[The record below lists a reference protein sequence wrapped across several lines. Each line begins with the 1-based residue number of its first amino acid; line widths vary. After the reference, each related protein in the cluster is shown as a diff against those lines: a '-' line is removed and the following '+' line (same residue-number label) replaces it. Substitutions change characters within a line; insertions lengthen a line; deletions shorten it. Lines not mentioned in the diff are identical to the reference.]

1 MKTIDLTKLNIVEA
15 SAGLK
20 NGDFTSVELTKAF
33 LDKIKEKDKEVK
45 AYITVTP
52 ETAMEQ
58 AKKADEMIKNKE
70 IYSLTG
76 IPCAIKDN
84 ILIKGVKCT
93 AGSKFLENYVAT
105 YNATVIEKLEKMG
118 AVFLGKTNLDEFAM
132 GSSCENSAFF
142 PTKNPHDLE
151 RVPGGSSGGSAAAVA
166 ADMCVY
172 ALGSDTG
179 GSIRQP
185 ASFCGIAG
193 LKPTYGAVSR
203 YGLIA
208 YASSLDQIGP
218 LTKNVTDAKIVFDA
232 IKGSDPMD
240 STSINSEIEN
250 NLNKLR
256 IGVPKEYFAEGLDK
270 EVGQAIKKAIDVY
283 KELGA
288 EIVEISLPM
297 SEYALAC
304 YYIIAPAEASA
315 NLARFDGLRYGKTIK
330 DEEAEKIVDIY
341 LKNRTNGFGKEVKKR
356 IMLGTYTLSSGY
368 YDAYYKKALK
378 ARTLIKHDFE
388 KAFEKVDVILG
399 PVAPCLPFKI
409 GEKSDDPMSMYL
421 ADIYTV
427 SVNLAGLPGI
437 SIPCG
442 KSESG
447 LPIGMHLIGA
457 PFEEEKLLSIAS
469 LFEKKYDNK

>member
-1 MKTIDLTKLNIVEA
+1 MDLTKLTIIEA
-15 SAGLK
+15 SKGLK

-33 LDKIKEKDKEVK
+33 LNKIKEKNEEVK
-45 AYITVTP
+45 AFITIT
-52 ETAMEQ
+52 EEMALKQ
-58 AKKADEMIKNKE
+58 AEKADKMIKIGE
-70 IYSLTG
+70 IYPLTG

-84 ILIKGVKCT
+84 ILIKNIKCT
-93 AGSKFLENYVAT
+93 AGSKFLEDYIAT

-118 AVFLGKTNLDEFAM
+118 VVFLGKTNLDEFAM

-142 PTKNPHDLE
+142 PTKNPRDLE

-166 ADMCVY
+166 ADLCVY

-185 ASFCGIAG
+185 ASFCGITG
-193 LKPTYGAVSR
+193 LKPTYGTVSR

-218 LTKNVTDAKIVFDA
+218 LTKNVDDAKIVFDA

-240 STSINSEIEN
+240 STSINSDKEN
-250 NLNKLR
+250 NLAKLK
-256 IGVPKEYFAEGLDK
+256 IGVPKEYFAKGLDG
-270 EVGQAIKKAIDVY
+270 EVEKAIKEAIDIY

-288 EIVEISLPM
+288 EIIEISLPM

-330 DEEAEKIVDIY
+330 DEEAEKIIDIY
-341 LKNRTNGFGKEVKKR
+341 LKNRTEGFGKEVKKR

-368 YDAYYKKALK
+368 YDAYYKRALK
-378 ARTLIKHDFE
+378 VRTLIRQDFE
-388 KAFEKVDVILG
+388 KAFEKVDAIIG
-399 PVAPCLPFKI
+399 PTSPCLPFKI

-427 SVNLAGLPGI
+427 SVNLAGLPAI

-442 KSESG
+442 KSQSG
-447 LPIGMHLIGA
+447 LPIGMHLIGV
-457 PFEEEKLLSIAS
+457 PFQEEKLLSIAS

>member
-1 MKTIDLTKLNIVEA
+1 MKTDLTKLTIKEA
-15 SAGLK
+15 HEGLK
-20 NGDFTSVELTKAF
+20 NGEFTSVELTQAF
-33 LDKIKEKDKEVK
+33 LDRIKEKDGEIK
-45 AYITVTP
+45 AYITIT
-52 ETAMEQ
+52 EKLALEQ
-58 AKKADEMIKNKE
+58 AAKADLMIKNKE

-84 ILIKGVKCT
+84 ILIKDIKCT
-93 AGSKFLENYVAT
+93 AGSKFLENYIAS
-105 YNATVIEKLEKMG
+105 YDATVIEKLEKMG

-142 PTKNPHDLE
+142 PTRNPRNLE
-151 RVPGGSSGGSAAAVA
+151 RVPGGSSGGSAASVA

-185 ASFCGIAG
+185 ASFCGVTG
-193 LKPTYGAVSR
+193 LKPTYSTISR

-218 LTKNVTDAKIVFDA
+218 LTKNIEDAKIVLDA

-240 STSINSEIEN
+240 STSFNSKKE
-250 NLNKLR
+250 NKLGKIR
-256 IGVPKEYFAEGLDK
+256 IGIPKEYFAKGLDK
-270 EVGQAIKKAIDVY
+270 EVEKAIKDAINVY

-315 NLARFDGLRYGKTIK
+315 NLARFDGLRYGKTVK
-330 DEEAEKIVDIY
+330 DEETEKLIDIY
-341 LKNRTNGFGKEVKKR
+341 LKNRTNGFGKEVQKR

-368 YDAYYKKALK
+368 YDAYYKRALK
-378 ARTLIKHDFE
+378 ARTLIKTDFD
-388 KAFEKVDVILG
+388 KAFERVDVILG
-399 PVAPCLPFKI
+399 PTSPCLPFKI

-427 SVNLAGLPGI
+427 SVNLAGLPAL

-442 KSESG
+442 ESESG

>member
-1 MKTIDLTKLNIVEA
+1 MKTDLTKLTIKEA
-15 SAGLK
+15 HEGLK
-20 NGDFTSVELTKAF
+20 NGEFTSVELTQAF
-33 LDKIKEKDKEVK
+33 LDRIKEKNEEIK
-45 AYITVTP
+45 AYITVT
-52 ETAMEQ
+52 EALALEQ
-58 AKKADEMIKNKE
+58 AAKADLMIKNKE

-84 ILIKGVKCT
+84 ILIKDIKCT
-93 AGSKFLENYVAT
+93 AGSKFLENYIAS
-105 YNATVIEKLEKMG
+105 YDATVIEKLEKMG

-142 PTKNPHDLE
+142 PTRNPRDLE

-166 ADMCVY
+166 SDMCVY

-185 ASFCGIAG
+185 ASFCGITG
-193 LKPTYGAVSR
+193 LKPTYGTVSR

-218 LTKNVTDAKIVFDA
+218 LTKNIEDAKIVLDA

-240 STSINSEIEN
+240 STSFNSEKK
-250 NLNKLR
+250 NKLGKIK
-256 IGVPKEYFAEGLDK
+256 IGIPKEYFAEGLDK
-270 EVGQAIKKAIDVY
+270 EVEKTIKEAINVY

-315 NLARFDGLRYGKTIK
+315 NLARFDGLRYGKTVK
-330 DEEAEKIVDIY
+330 DEETEKLIDIY

-368 YDAYYKKALK
+368 YDAYYKRALK
-378 ARTLIKHDFE
+378 ARTLIKADFD

-399 PVAPCLPFKI
+399 PTSPCLPFKI

-427 SVNLAGLPGI
+427 SVNLAGLPAL

-442 KSESG
+442 KSETG

>member
-1 MKTIDLTKLNIVEA
+1 MKTTDLTKLTIVEA

-45 AYITVTP
+45 AYLTVTP
-52 ETAMEQ
+52 ETALKQ
-58 AKKADEMIKNKE
+58 AKRADEMIKSKE
-70 IYSLTG
+70 IYPLTG

-93 AGSKFLENYVAT
+93 ASSKFLENYVAT

-142 PTKNPHDLE
+142 PTRNPRDLE

-185 ASFCGIAG
+185 ASFCGISG
-193 LKPTYGAVSR
+193 LKPTYGTVSR

-218 LTKNVTDAKIVFDA
+218 LTKNVADAKIVFDA

-250 NLNKLR
+250 NLSKLR

-270 EVGQAIKKAIDVY
+270 EVEKAIKKAIDSY

-330 DEEAEKIVDIY
+330 DEDAEKIVDIY

-378 ARTLIKHDFE
+378 ARTLIKQDFE

>member
-1 MKTIDLTKLNIVEA
+1 
-15 SAGLK
+15 
-20 NGDFTSVELTKAF
+20 
-33 LDKIKEKDKEVK
+33 
-45 AYITVTP
+45 
-52 ETAMEQ
+52 
-58 AKKADEMIKNKE
+58 
-70 IYSLTG
+70 
-76 IPCAIKDN
+76 
-84 ILIKGVKCT
+84 
-93 AGSKFLENYVAT
+93 
-105 YNATVIEKLEKMG
+105 
-118 AVFLGKTNLDEFAM
+118 
-132 GSSCENSAFF
+132 
-142 PTKNPHDLE
+142 
-151 RVPGGSSGGSAAAVA
+151 
-166 ADMCVY
+166 MCVY

-193 LKPTYGAVSR
+193 LKPTYGIVSR

-218 LTKNVTDAKIVFDA
+218 LTKNVADAKIVYEA

-240 STSINSEIEN
+240 STSVNSEKEN

-256 IGVPKEYFAEGLDK
+256 IGIPKEYFAEGLDK
-270 EVGQAIKKAIDVY
+270 EVEEAINKAIKTY
-283 KELGA
+283 QELGA
-288 EIVEISLPM
+288 EMVEISLPM

-315 NLARFDGLRYGKTIK
+315 NLARFDGLRYGKTVK
-330 DEEAEKIVDIY
+330 DEEAEKINDIY

-368 YDAYYKKALK
+368 YDAYYKRALK
-378 ARTLIKHDFE
+378 ARTLIKQDFE

-399 PVAPCLPFKI
+399 PTSPCLPFKI

-427 SVNLAGLPGI
+427 SVNLAGLPAI

-442 KSESG
+442 QSKSG

-469 LFEKKYDNK
+469 LFEKKI

>member
-1 MKTIDLTKLNIVEA
+1 MKIDLTKLTIVEA
-15 SAGLK
+15 AEGLK

-33 LDKIKEKDKEVK
+33 LDRISEKDKEVK
-45 AYITVTP
+45 AFITVTP
-52 ETAMEQ
+52 EAALKQ
-58 AKKADEMIKNKE
+58 AERADTMIKNKE
-70 IYSLTG
+70 IYPLTG

-84 ILIKGVKCT
+84 ILIKGAKCT
-93 AGSKFLENYVAT
+93 AGSKFLENYDAT
-105 YNATVIEKLEKMG
+105 YDATVIEKLEEMG

-142 PTKNPHDLE
+142 PTRNPHDLE

-166 ADMCVY
+166 ANMCVY

-193 LKPTYGAVSR
+193 LKPTYGTVSR

-218 LTKNVTDAKIVFDA
+218 LAKTVGDAKIVFDA

-240 STSINSEIEN
+240 STSINSDKKS
-250 NLNKLR
+250 NLEKVR
-256 IGVPKEYFAEGLDK
+256 IGVPKEYFAKGLDN
-270 EVGQAIKKAIDVY
+270 EVEKAIKKTISTY
-283 KELGA
+283 EELGA
-288 EIVEISLPM
+288 EIIPISLPR

-315 NLARFDGLRYGKTIK
+315 NLARFDGLRYGKTIN
-330 DEEAEKIVDIY
+330 DEEAEKIIDIY

-368 YDAYYKKALK
+368 YDAYYKRALK
-378 ARTLIKHDFE
+378 ARTLIKQDFD

-399 PVAPCLPFKI
+399 PTSPCLPFKI

-447 LPIGMHLIGA
+447 LPIGMQLIGA

>member
-1 MKTIDLTKLNIVEA
+1 MKTIDLTKLTIQQAQE
-15 SAGLK
+15 GLK
-20 NGDFTSVELTKAF
+20 QGDFTSVELTEAF
-33 LDKIKEKDKEVK
+33 LERIKEKDKEVR
-45 AYITVTP
+45 AYITVTG
-52 ETAMEQ
+52 EEALKQ
-58 AKKADEMIKNKE
+58 AARADKMIKDGE
-70 IYSLTG
+70 VYPLTG

-93 AGSKFLENYVAT
+93 AGSKFLENYTAV
-105 YNATVIEKLEKMG
+105 YNASVIEKLEKMG

-142 PTKNPHDLE
+142 PTRNPHDLE

-218 LTKNVTDAKIVFDA
+218 LAKNVADAKIVYEA
-232 IKGSDPMD
+232 IKGSDPLD
-240 STSINSEIEN
+240 STSVNSEKEN

-270 EVGQAIKKAIDVY
+270 EVEEAIKEAIETY
-283 KELGA
+283 KKLGA

-330 DEEAEKIVDIY
+330 DEEAEKLIDIY

-368 YDAYYKKALK
+368 YDAYYKRALK
-378 ARTLIKHDFE
+378 TRTLIKQDFE

-399 PVAPCLPFKI
+399 PTSPCLPFKI

-427 SVNLAGLPGI
+427 SINLAGLPAI

-442 KSESG
+442 QSKSG

-469 LFEKKYDNK
+469 LFEKKYDH

>member
-1 MKTIDLTKLNIVEA
+1 MKIDLTKLTIIEA
-15 SAGLK
+15 SKGLK

-33 LDKIKEKDKEVK
+33 LNKIKEKNEEVK
-45 AYITVTP
+45 AFITIT
-52 ETAMEQ
+52 EEMALKQ
-58 AKKADEMIKNKE
+58 AEKADKMIKIGE
-70 IYSLTG
+70 IYPLTG

-84 ILIKGVKCT
+84 ILIKNIKCT
-93 AGSKFLENYVAT
+93 AGSKFLEDYIAT
-105 YNATVIEKLEKMG
+105 YDATVIEKLEKMG

-142 PTKNPHDLE
+142 PTKNPRDLE

-166 ADMCVY
+166 ADLCVY

-185 ASFCGIAG
+185 ASFCGITG
-193 LKPTYGAVSR
+193 LKPTYGTVSR

-218 LTKNVTDAKIVFDA
+218 LTKNVDDAKIVFDA

-240 STSINSEIEN
+240 STSINSDKEN
-250 NLNKLR
+250 NLVKLK
-256 IGVPKEYFAEGLDK
+256 IGVPKEYFAKGLDG
-270 EVGQAIKKAIDVY
+270 EVEKAIKEAIDIY

-288 EIVEISLPM
+288 EIIEISLPM

-330 DEEAEKIVDIY
+330 DEEAEKIIDIY
-341 LKNRTNGFGKEVKKR
+341 LKNRTEGFGKEVKKR

-368 YDAYYKKALK
+368 YDAYYKRALK
-378 ARTLIKHDFE
+378 VRTLIKQDFE
-388 KAFEKVDVILG
+388 KAFEKVDAIIG
-399 PVAPCLPFKI
+399 PTSPCLPFKI

-427 SVNLAGLPGI
+427 SVNLAGLPAI

-442 KSESG
+442 KSQTG

>member
-1 MKTIDLTKLNIVEA
+1 MKINLTKLTIKQAHE
-15 SAGLK
+15 GLK
-20 NGDFTSVELTKAF
+20 KGEFTSVELTEAF
-33 LDKIKEKDKEVK
+33 LDRIKEKDKEIK
-45 AYITVTP
+45 AFVRVT
-52 ETAMEQ
+52 EELALKQ
-58 AKKADEMIKNKE
+58 AKRADEMIKKGE
-70 IYSLTG
+70 MSILTG

-84 ILIKGVKCT
+84 ILIKGIECT
-93 AGSKFLENYVAT
+93 AGSKFLENYVAS

-142 PTKNPHDLE
+142 PTRNPHDLE

-185 ASFCGIAG
+185 ASFCGITG
-193 LKPTYGAVSR
+193 LKPTYGMVSR

-218 LTKNVTDAKIVFDA
+218 LTKNVEDAQIVFEA
-232 IKGSDPMD
+232 IKGRDNMD
-240 STSINSEIEN
+240 STSTDSKKEN
-250 NLNKLR
+250 NLDKLR
-256 IGVPKEYFAEGLDK
+256 IGIPKEYFAEGLDEKVEKSVK
-270 EVGQAIKKAIDVY
+270 EAIEIYKKS
-283 KELGA
+283 GA
-288 EIVEISLPM
+288 EIIEINLPHTD
-297 SEYALAC
+297 YALAC

-315 NLARFDGLRYGKTIK
+315 NLARFDGLRYGKSF
-330 DEEAEKIVDIY
+330 DEDGGEIADTY
-341 LKNRTNGFGKEVKKR
+341 LKNRTSGFGKEVKKR

-368 YDAYYKKALK
+368 YDAFYKKALK
-378 ARTLIKHDFE
+378 VRTLIKKDFD

-399 PVAPCLPFKI
+399 PVSPFPAFKI
-409 GEKSDDPMSMYL
+409 GEKSDDPLSMYL
-421 ADIYTV
+421 SDIYTV

-442 KSESG
+442 FADG
-447 LPIGMHLIGA
+447 LPVGLQLIGNS
-457 PFEEEKLLSIAS
+457 FEEDKLLSIAS
-469 LFEKKYDNK
+469 LFEKNYDNK

>member
-1 MKTIDLTKLNIVEA
+1 MKTDLTKLTIKEA
-15 SAGLK
+15 HEGLK
-20 NGDFTSVELTKAF
+20 NGDFTSVELTQAF
-33 LDKIKEKDKEVK
+33 LDRIKEKNEEIK
-45 AYITVTP
+45 AYITIT
-52 ETAMEQ
+52 EELALKQ
-58 AKKADEMIKNKE
+58 AAKADLMIKNKE
-70 IYSLTG
+70 IYPLTG

-84 ILIKGVKCT
+84 ILIKDIKCT
-93 AGSKFLENYVAT
+93 AGSKFLENYIAS
-105 YNATVIEKLEKMG
+105 YDATVIEKLEKMG

-142 PTKNPHDLE
+142 PTRNPCDLE

-185 ASFCGIAG
+185 ASFCGITG
-193 LKPTYGAVSR
+193 LKPTYGTVSR

-218 LTKNVTDAKIVFDA
+218 LTKNIEDAKIILDA

-240 STSINSEIEN
+240 STSFNSEKKDKSEKI
-250 NLNKLR
+250 R
-256 IGVPKEYFAEGLDK
+256 IGIPKEYFTEGLDK
-270 EVGQAIKKAIDVY
+270 EVEKSIKEAIDIY

-315 NLARFDGLRYGKTIK
+315 NLARFDGLRYGKTVK
-330 DEEAEKIVDIY
+330 DEETEKLIDIY

-368 YDAYYKKALK
+368 YDAFYKRALK
-378 ARTLIKHDFE
+378 ARTLIKADFD

-399 PVAPCLPFKI
+399 PTSPCLPFKI

-427 SVNLAGLPGI
+427 SVNLAGLPAL

-457 PFEEEKLLSIAS
+457 PAEEEKLLSIAS

>member
-1 MKTIDLTKLNIVEA
+1 MKITNLTIKEA
-15 SAGLK
+15 NLGLK
-20 NGDFTSVELTKAF
+20 NGEFTSVELTRAY
-33 LDKIKEKDKEVK
+33 LEKIKEKNPKIK
-45 AYITVTP
+45 AYITIT
-52 ETAMEQ
+52 EDLALKQ
-58 AKKADEMIKNKE
+58 AKKADEMIKKGE
-70 IYSLTG
+70 MTVLTG

-84 ILIKGVKCT
+84 ILIKGIKCT

-142 PTKNPHDLE
+142 PTKNPHDLS

-166 ADMCVY
+166 ADLCVY

-185 ASFCGIAG
+185 ASFCGITG
-193 LKPTYGAVSR
+193 FKPSYGTISR
-203 YGLIA
+203 NGLIA

-218 LTKNVTDAKIVFDA
+218 LTKSVEDARIVFEVIRGLDE
-232 IKGSDPMD
+232 MD
-240 STSINSEIEN
+240 STSADLKREKD
-250 NLNKLR
+250 LNKLR

-270 EVGQAIKKAIDVY
+270 EVEKSVKNATEVFKKQ
-283 KELGA
+283 GA
-288 EIVEISLPM
+288 EIVEINLPM

-315 NLARFDGLRYGKTIK
+315 NLARFDGLRYGKYS
-330 DEEAEKIVDIY
+330 EENGGEIIDTY
-341 LKNRTNGFGKEVKKR
+341 LKNRTSGFGKEVKKR

-368 YDAYYKKALK
+368 YDAFYKRALK
-378 ARTLIKHDFE
+378 VRTLIKNDFSNV
-388 KAFEKVDVILG
+388 FEKVDVVLG
-399 PVAPCLPFKI
+399 PTSPCLPFKV
-409 GEKSDDPMSMYL
+409 GEKSDDPLSMYL
-421 ADIYTV
+421 SDIYTV

-442 KSESG
+442 SFEG
-447 LPIGMHLIGA
+447 LPVGLQLIGNS
-457 PFEEEKLLSIAS
+457 FEEDKLLSIAS
-469 LFEKKYDNK
+469 LFEKNYDHK

>member
-1 MKTIDLTKLNIVEA
+1 MKTDLTKLTIKEA
-15 SAGLK
+15 HEGLK
-20 NGDFTSVELTKAF
+20 NGEFTSVELTQAF
-33 LDKIKEKDKEVK
+33 LDRIKEKDGEIK
-45 AYITVTP
+45 AYITVT
-52 ETAMEQ
+52 EELALEQ
-58 AKKADEMIKNKE
+58 AVKADLMIKNKE

-84 ILIKGVKCT
+84 ILIKDVKCT
-93 AGSKFLENYVAT
+93 AGSKFLENYIAS
-105 YNATVIEKLEKMG
+105 YDATVIEKLEKMG

-142 PTKNPHDLE
+142 PTRNPRDLE
-151 RVPGGSSGGSAAAVA
+151 RVPGGSSGGSAASVA

-185 ASFCGIAG
+185 ASFCGITG
-193 LKPTYGAVSR
+193 LKPTYGTVSR

-218 LTKNVTDAKIVFDA
+218 LTKNIEDAKIVLDA

-240 STSINSEIEN
+240 STSFNSEKES
-250 NLNKLR
+250 KLEKIR

-270 EVGQAIKKAIDVY
+270 EVEKAIKNAINIY
-283 KELGA
+283 KELDA
-288 EIVEISLPM
+288 EIVEISLPI

-315 NLARFDGLRYGKTIK
+315 NLARFDGLRYGKTVK
-330 DEEAEKIVDIY
+330 DEETEKLIDIY
-341 LKNRTNGFGKEVKKR
+341 LKNRTNGFGKEVQKR

-368 YDAYYKKALK
+368 YDAYYKRALK
-378 ARTLIKHDFE
+378 ARTLIKADFD

-399 PVAPCLPFKI
+399 PTSPCLPFKI
-409 GEKSDDPMSMYL
+409 GERSDDPMSMYL

-427 SVNLAGLPGI
+427 SVNLAGLPAL